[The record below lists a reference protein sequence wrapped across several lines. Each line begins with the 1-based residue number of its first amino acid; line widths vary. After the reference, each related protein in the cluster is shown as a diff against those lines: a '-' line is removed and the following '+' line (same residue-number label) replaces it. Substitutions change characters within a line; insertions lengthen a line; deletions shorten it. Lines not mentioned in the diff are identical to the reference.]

1 MTTSK
6 SNQDA
11 WLILLSE
18 YLFIFIPFLVI
29 GIVKIYKSDF
39 STFFQ
44 AADWSFAASILFG
57 QVIVKL
63 VSGSVIHKKS
73 KWQRVVVLLSFILV
87 LGLVPS
93 LIVLALIL
101 IDGGTSSFLIIMQ
114 LVLFT
119 LASSVFF
126 FVGSAAHT
134 MIDEGSQG
142 FKNAE

>member
-1 MTTSK
+1 MTASK
-6 SNQDA
+6 SNQNA

-18 YLFIFIPFLVI
+18 YLFIFLPFLVI
-29 GIVKIYKSDF
+29 GIIKIYKADF

-63 VSGSVIHKKS
+63 VSGSVIYKNA

-101 IDGGTSSFLIIMQ
+101 IDGGVSDFLVNMQ
-114 LVLFT
+114 LTLFS
-119 LASSVFF
+119 LASLVFF

-134 MIDEGSQG
+134 MIDEG
-142 FKNAE
+142 

>member
-63 VSGSVIHKKS
+63 VSGSVIHRKS

-142 FKNAE
+142 FKNVE

>member
-1 MTTSK
+1 M
-6 SNQDA
+6 
-11 WLILLSE
+11 
-18 YLFIFIPFLVI
+18 FIFIPFLVI

-63 VSGSVIHKKS
+63 VSGSVIHRKS

-142 FKNAE
+142 FKNVE

>member
-1 MTTSK
+1 MTVNK
-6 SNQDA
+6 SSQNA

-18 YLFIFIPFLVI
+18 YLFIFLPFLVI
-29 GIVKIYKSDF
+29 GIIKIYKSDF

-63 VSGSVIHKKS
+63 VSGSVIHKKAR
-73 KWQRVVVLLSFILV
+73 WQRVVVLLSFILV

-93 LIVLALIL
+93 LVVLALVL
-101 IDGGTSSFLIIMQ
+101 IDGGVSSFLVITQ

-119 LASSVFF
+119 LASVVFF
-126 FVGSAAHT
+126 LVGSAAHT
-134 MIDEGSQG
+134 MIEEG
-142 FKNAE
+142 

>member
-18 YLFIFIPFLVI
+18 YLFIFLPFLVI
-29 GIVKIYKSDF
+29 GIIKIYKSDF

-101 IDGGTSSFLIIMQ
+101 IDGGTSSFLVNMQ

-119 LASSVFF
+119 LASGVFF

-134 MIDEGSQG
+134 MIDEG
-142 FKNAE
+142 

>member
-6 SNQDA
+6 SNQNA
-11 WLILLSE
+11 LLILLSE
-18 YLFIFIPFLVI
+18 YLFIFLPFLVI
-29 GIVKIYKSDF
+29 GIIKIYKADF

-63 VSGSVIHKKS
+63 VSGLVIHSKA

-93 LIVLALIL
+93 LVVLALIL
-101 IDGGTSSFLIIMQ
+101 IDGGVSSFLVKTQ
-114 LVLFT
+114 LVLFS
-119 LASSVFF
+119 LASVVFF
-126 FVGSAAHT
+126 WVGSAAHA
-134 MIDEGSQG
+134 MIEEG
-142 FKNAE
+142 

>member
-1 MTTSK
+1 MTASK
-6 SNQDA
+6 SNQNA

-18 YLFIFIPFLVI
+18 YLLIFLPFLVI
-29 GIVKIYKSDF
+29 GIIKIYKSDF

-63 VSGSVIHKKS
+63 VSGSVIHKNAQ
-73 KWQRVVVLLSFILV
+73 WQRVVVLLSLILV

-101 IDGGTSSFLIIMQ
+101 IDGGVSEFLVGMQ
-114 LVLFT
+114 LSLFV
-119 LASSVFF
+119 LASLVFF
-126 FVGSAAHT
+126 LVGSAAHT
-134 MIDEGSQG
+134 MIDEG
-142 FKNAE
+142 